1 METKGSGYIFA
12 ASCLHQEK
20 FMEKDKQKLL
30 ALEAKPYA
38 EPKDSRI
45 ATAPLK
51 PYQTLLF
58 YKYVH
63 LPEAEIYAAQLLKFC
78 KDTGLTGRVLVAE
91 EGINGTVSGTV
102 EQCNRFIHHLHN
114 DERFSDMEFKID
126 EENNTTFAKMH
137 VRYKKEIVHFG
148 QPDVN
153 VWERTGTYLEPE
165 EWEKMMHDEDVVV
178 LDVRN
183 KVEWELG
190 RFKNA
195 VTVDIDHFRDLPQA
209 MPQLES
215 YKDKKVLAYCTGG
228 IRCEKATAYLIQQ
241 GFKNVFHLH
250 GGIIKY
256 GKVTGGKDF
265 DGQCYVFDN
274 RIGIDVNY
282 VNPTVISQC
291 KICNTKTTKM
301 VNCANPECNEHF
313 VLCDDCGWT
322 MNGCCSNSCK
332 ESPRLRV
339 YDGTGYYQKGTQQ
352 WIND

>member
-1 METKGSGYIFA
+1 
-12 ASCLHQEK
+12 
-20 FMEKDKQKLL
+20 
-30 ALEAKPYA
+30 
-38 EPKDSRI
+38 
-45 ATAPLK
+45 
-51 PYQTLLF
+51 
-58 YKYVH
+58 
-63 LPEAEIYAAQLLKFC
+63 
-78 KDTGLTGRVLVAE
+78 
-91 EGINGTVSGTV
+91 
-102 EQCNRFIHHLHN
+102 
-114 DERFSDMEFKID
+114 MEFKID
-126 EENNTTFAKMH
+126 EENAPSFSKMH

-153 VWERTGTYLEPE
+153 VWEKTGTYLEPE
-165 EWEKMMHDEDVVV
+165 DWQKMMHDPDVVV

-190 RFKNA
+190 KFKNA
-195 VTVDIDHFRDLPQA
+195 VTVDIEHFRDLPKV
-209 MPQLES
+209 MPQLEQ

-274 RIGIDVNY
+274 RIGIDVNF
-282 VNPTVISQC
+282 VNPTVISHC
-291 KICNTKTTKM
+291 KICNKETVKM

-313 VLCDDCGWT
+313 LLCDDCGWK
-322 MNGCCSNSCK
+322 MKGCCSEACMQ
-332 ESPRLRV
+332 SPRLRV

-352 WIND
+352 WVKE